1 MPTTSKT
8 HEMQMQLA
16 LEACCKV
23 DNPNF
28 TAIARDFPPV
38 NHQTLKWWFYGQQN
52 SQAEAISQSHKNL
65 TNMEEEE
72 LIKHINMLTDC
83 GLPPTSAMVQNI
95 AEEMIGW
102 AVGKNWTGQFVK
114 RYKDR
119 LQSVYLRNIDNM
131 WTQSEYAPMI
141 QHFFDLVYWFLLAVI
156 VL

>member
-1 MPTTSKT
+1 MPTTSET

-16 LEACCKV
+16 LEACREV

-38 NHQTLKWWFYGQQN
+38 NRQTLKRRFYGQQN
-52 SQAEAISQSHKNL
+52 SRAEAISQSRKNL

-72 LIKHINMLTDC
+72 LIKHINMLTDR

-95 AEEMIGW
+95 AEEMIGR

-119 LQSVYLRNIDNM
+119 LQRVYLRNIDNM
-131 WTQSEYAPMI
+131 TIQSDYLPII
-141 QHFFDLVYWFLLAVI
+141 QHFFDLVY
-156 VL
+156 